1 MAQARTLLLASVTG
15 RSTSVP
21 APGMHGLLGAGLLGA
36 VLVAPGWLRA
46 RRQTGRARDA
56 LTPA

>member
-1 MAQARTLLLASVTG
+1 MAQARTLLLASVAG

-36 VLVAPGWLRA
+36 GLL
-46 RRQTGRARDA
+46 A
-56 LTPA
+56 LG

>member
-21 APGMHGLLGAGLLGA
+21 APGMHGLLGA